1 MTAKYSLLYVDPP
14 WAYGNT
20 ISNGAAAD
28 HYSTIKLIDIK
39 RLPVWELAAENSVLA
54 MWYTGTHNQEAIE
67 LAEAWG
73 FTVRT
78 MKGFTWV
85 KLNQNAELRINKALA
100 EGEVTDFYDFLELLN
115 AETRMNGGN
124 HTRANTEDL
133 LIATRCAGLE
143 RKHAGI
149 KQVVYSPLGAH
160 SEKPWEV
167 RHRLDLLYG
176 DVPRIE
182 LFSRS
187 AAPGWDAWGNEVDG
201 DVKLVPGRYENA
213 E

>member
-1 MTAKYSLLYVDPP
+1 M
-14 WAYGNT
+14 
-20 ISNGAAAD
+20 AALV
-28 HYSTIKLIDIK
+28 Y
-39 RLPVWELAAENSVLA
+39 VLA
-54 MWYTGTHNQEAIE
+54 ICAANYLVFLFGPWWSIINSFALIGLDFILRDVLHERIGFMKVTG
-67 LAEAWG
+67 LAVISG
-73 FTVRT
+73 V
-78 MKGFTWV
+78 
-85 KLNQNAELRINKALA
+85 LSCINKALA
-100 EGEVTDFYDFLELLN
+100 EGEITDFYDFLDLLN

-133 LIATRCAGLE
+133 LIATRGAGLE

-167 RHRLDLLYG
+167 RHRLELLYG